1 MLSAQWLA
9 EPVQHRASILVAVD
23 TLGPVVSQAPLLGG
37 ILVVLA
43 EGAEIGVEIGLGL
56 GRWGCHCPGFPLSIK
71 SALVRMDSA
80 MSEAAV
86 RSPISC
92 M

>member
-9 EPVQHRASILVAVD
+9 ELVQHRASIIVSVDALV
-23 TLGPVVSQAPLLGG
+23 PVVSQAPLLGG

-43 EGAEIGVEIGLGL
+43 EGAEIGVEAGL
-56 GRWGCHCPGFPLSIK
+56 GRWGRHCPGFPLSIK

-86 RSPISC
+86 RRPISC